1 MDSIRSII
9 SNLYIYKFKN
19 IDNLNMNNFGKKYKG
34 EDSPTKEESIEKIN
48 KEIITNNNQI
58 KTNNKNI
65 YVNININ
72 NRTKNPR
79 LDNYNQKYIS
89 FKSNNFLK
97 NDVNYVLKNKELI
110 KEQENLMK
118 ELKLKK
124 ENEAIN
130 LLLNNKARN
139 NSDVRSKLYDYE
151 VKQKKERM
159 KLLKKKGIKL
169 RNLSSK
175 RDLHR
180 NNSQYKAN
188 MNTLISNNINNN
200 INGLE
205 YNNQNNP
212 EINEANLKQN
222 HDFTKSV
229 KLPRIQIKPSSSP
242 MLDGVPLL
250 HKDFG
255 KMPEYL
261 EKRKQEIKEAKEIEL
276 LKEKEKKLPSGYKIL
291 SEEERQQRL
300 NNLKNKK
307 KELEEELYKLPIARL
322 SMKQKKTKET
332 LEKSLFDIEDKI
344 YKLIGYKE
352 VIVRSDEE

>member
-1 MDSIRSII
+1 MDSIRNII

-19 IDNLNMNNFGKKYKG
+19 IDNLNMNNFGKKYRG
-34 EDSPTKEESIEKIN
+34 EDSPSKEETIEKIN
-48 KEIITNNNQI
+48 QEIIANNNQI
-58 KTNNKNI
+58 KQNNNV

-79 LDNYNQKYIS
+79 IDNYNQKYIS
-89 FKSNNFLK
+89 LKNNNFLK

-130 LLLNNKARN
+130 ILLNNKTRSS
-139 NSDVRSKLYDYE
+139 SDVRSKLYDYE
-151 VKQKKERM
+151 IKQKQEKI

-175 RDLHR
+175 RELRH
-180 NNSQYKAN
+180 NNSQHKTN
-188 MNTLISNNINNN
+188 FNNNILNNDN

-205 YNNQNNP
+205 YNQNRLQM
-212 EINEANLKQN
+212 NENDLKQN
-222 HDFTKSV
+222 NDFTKSL

-261 EKRKQEIKEAKEIEL
+261 EKRKQEIKEAKEIEML
-276 LKEKEKKLPSGYKIL
+276 REKERKLPLGYKML
-291 SEEERQQRL
+291 SEEERQERL
-300 NNLKNKK
+300 NNLKNQKR
-307 KELEEELYKLPIARL
+307 ELEEELYKLPIARL
-322 SMKQKKTKET
+322 SMKQKKAKET
-332 LEKSLFDIEDKI
+332 IEKALFDIDEKI

-352 VIVRSDEE
+352 VIVRTDE

>member
-1 MDSIRSII
+1 MDSIRNII

-19 IDNLNMNNFGKKYKG
+19 VDNLNMNTFGKKYRG
-34 EDSPTKEESIEKIN
+34 EDSPSKEETIEKIN
-48 KEIITNNNQI
+48 QEITTNNNQI
-58 KTNNKNI
+58 KQNNNV

-79 LDNYNQKYIS
+79 IDNFNQKYIS
-89 FKSNNFLK
+89 LKNNNYLK

-130 LLLNNKARN
+130 ILLNNKTRSS
-139 NSDVRSKLYDYE
+139 SDVRSKLYDYE
-151 VKQKKERM
+151 IKQKQERI

-175 RDLHR
+175 RERDVRHI
-180 NNSQYKAN
+180 NSQHKTN
-188 MNTLISNNINNN
+188 FNNYILNNDN
-200 INGLE
+200 INGIE
-205 YNNQNNP
+205 YTQNRQQ
-212 EINEANLKQN
+212 INENDLKQN
-222 HDFTKSV
+222 NDFAKSL
-229 KLPRIQIKPSSSP
+229 KLPRIQMKPSSSP

-261 EKRKQEIKEAKEIEL
+261 EKRKQEIKEAKEIEIL
-276 LKEKEKKLPSGYKIL
+276 REKEKKLPSGYKML
-291 SEEERQQRL
+291 SEEERQERL
-300 NNLKNKK
+300 NNLKNQKR
-307 KELEEELYKLPIARL
+307 ELEEELYKLPIARL
-322 SMKQKKTKET
+322 SMKQKKAKET
-332 LEKSLFDIEDKI
+332 IEKALFDIDEKI

-352 VIVRSDEE
+352 VIVRSDE

>member
-1 MDSIRSII
+1 
-9 SNLYIYKFKN
+9 
-19 IDNLNMNNFGKKYKG
+19 MNNFGKKYKG

-255 KMPEYL
+255 KMPEY
-261 EKRKQEIKEAKEIEL
+261 
-276 LKEKEKKLPSGYKIL
+276 
-291 SEEERQQRL
+291 
-300 NNLKNKK
+300 
-307 KELEEELYKLPIARL
+307 
-322 SMKQKKTKET
+322 
-332 LEKSLFDIEDKI
+332 
-344 YKLIGYKE
+344 
-352 VIVRSDEE
+352 

>member
-1 MDSIRSII
+1 MDSIRNII
-9 SNLYIYKFKN
+9 SNLYIYKFQN
-19 IDNLNMNNFGKKYKG
+19 VDNLNMNKFGKKYLV
-34 EDSPTKEESIEKIN
+34 EDTPSKEETIEKIN
-48 KEIITNNNQI
+48 QEITTINNQI
-58 KTNNKNI
+58 KANKNL

-89 FKSNNFLK
+89 LKNNNFLK

-110 KEQENLMK
+110 REQENLMK

-130 LLLNNKARN
+130 LLLNNRARN
-139 NSDVRSKLYDYE
+139 HSDVRSKLYDYE
-151 VKQKKERM
+151 IKQKKERM

-175 RDLHR
+175 RELHK
-180 NNSQYKAN
+180 NNNQFKSQ
-188 MNTLISNNINNN
+188 NNINNN
-200 INGLE
+200 DIN
-205 YNNQNNP
+205 NNYINENDYIQINPQISENIKQNN
-212 EINEANLKQN
+212 
-222 HDFTKSV
+222 DFAKSV
-229 KLPRIQIKPSSSP
+229 KLPRIQVKPSSSP
-242 MLDGVPLL
+242 MLEGVPIL

-261 EKRKQEIKEAKEIEL
+261 EKRKQEIKEAKEMEIL
-276 LKEKEKKLPSGYKIL
+276 KQKEKNLPSGYKIL
-291 SEEERQQRL
+291 SEEERQERL
-300 NNLKNKK
+300 NSLKNQKR
-307 KELEEELYKLPIARL
+307 ELEEELYKLPIARL

-332 LEKSLFDIEDKI
+332 IEKNLFDIEEKI

-352 VIVRSDEE
+352 VIVKSDE

>member
-89 FKSNNFLK
+89 YKNNNFLK

-118 ELKLKK
+118 ELKIKK

-169 RNLSSK
+169 
-175 RDLHR
+175 
-180 NNSQYKAN
+180 
-188 MNTLISNNINNN
+188 I
-200 INGLE
+200 
-205 YNNQNNP
+205 
-212 EINEANLKQN
+212 
-222 HDFTKSV
+222 F
-229 KLPRIQIKPSSSP
+229 
-242 MLDGVPLL
+242 
-250 HKDFG
+250 
-255 KMPEYL
+255 YL
-261 EKRKQEIKEAKEIEL
+261 YI
-276 LKEKEKKLPSGYKIL
+276 
-291 SEEERQQRL
+291 
-300 NNLKNKK
+300 
-307 KELEEELYKLPIARL
+307 
-322 SMKQKKTKET
+322 
-332 LEKSLFDIEDKI
+332 
-344 YKLIGYKE
+344 
-352 VIVRSDEE
+352 

>member
-1 MDSIRSII
+1 MDSIRNII
-9 SNLYIYKFKN
+9 SNLYIYKYQN
-19 IDNLNMNNFGKKYKG
+19 VDNLNMNKFGKKYLP
-34 EDSPTKEESIEKIN
+34 EDSPSKEETMEKIN
-48 KEIITNNNQI
+48 QEITTNNNQM
-58 KTNNKNI
+58 KTNKNI

-89 FKSNNFLK
+89 LKSNNFLK
-97 NDVNYVLKNKELI
+97 NDVNYVVKNKELI
-110 KEQENLMK
+110 REQENMMK

-124 ENEAIN
+124 ENEAMN
-130 LLLNNKARN
+130 LLLNNRARN

-151 VKQKKERM
+151 LKQKKERM

-175 RDLHR
+175 IDLQR
-180 NNSQYKAN
+180 NNSQYKLLN
-188 MNTLISNNINNN
+188 NNNNNNNNINNN
-200 INGLE
+200 
-205 YNNQNNP
+205 Y
-212 EINEANLKQN
+212 INENNYNQINPQISENINKQSN
-222 HDFTKSV
+222 DFAKSV
-229 KLPRIQIKPSSSP
+229 KLPRIQVKPSSSP

-261 EKRKQEIKEAKEIEL
+261 EKRKQELKEAKELEIL
-276 LKEKEKKLPSGYKIL
+276 KQKEKNLPSGYKIL
-291 SEEERQQRL
+291 SEEERQERL
-300 NNLKNKK
+300 NSLKNQKR
-307 KELEEELYKLPIARL
+307 ELEEELFKLPIARL

-332 LEKSLFDIEDKI
+332 LEKTLFDIEEKI

-352 VIVRSDEE
+352 VIVKNEE

>member
-1 MDSIRSII
+1 MDSIRNII
-9 SNLYIYKFKN
+9 SNLYIYKFQN
-19 IDNLNMNNFGKKYKG
+19 VDNLNMNKFGKKYKM
-34 EDSPTKEESIEKIN
+34 EDSPSKEDSIQKIN
-48 KEIITNNNQI
+48 QEIITNNIQI
-58 KTNNKNI
+58 KNNKNV
-65 YVNININ
+65 YFNINTNSRI
-72 NRTKNPR
+72 KNPR
-79 LDNYNQKYIS
+79 IDNYNQKYIS
-89 FKSNNFLK
+89 LKGNNFYK

-130 LLLNNKARN
+130 LLLNNRARN

-151 VKQKKERM
+151 IKQKQERI

-175 RDLHR
+175 RNIHR
-180 NNSQYKAN
+180 NNSQHKS
-188 MNTLISNNINNN
+188 LGNNILNNNN
-200 INGLE
+200 INE
-205 YNNQNNP
+205 NEFNQNNLQNN
-212 EINEANLKQN
+212 EINLKQN
-222 HDFTKSV
+222 NDFAQSV

-261 EKRKQEIKEAKEIEL
+261 EKRKQEIKEAKEMEI
-276 LKEKEKKLPSGYKIL
+276 LKQREKKLPSGYKIL
-291 SEEERQQRL
+291 SEEERQERL
-300 NNLKNKK
+300 NNLKNQKR
-307 KELEEELYKLPIARL
+307 ELEEELFKLPIARL

-332 LEKSLFDIEDKI
+332 LEKSLFDIEEKI

-352 VIVRSDEE
+352 VIVKDDE

>member
-1 MDSIRSII
+1 MDSIRNII

-19 IDNLNMNNFGKKYKG
+19 VDNLNMNTFGKKYRG
-34 EDSPTKEESIEKIN
+34 EDSPSKEETIEKIN
-48 KEIITNNNQI
+48 QEITTNNNQI
-58 KTNNKNI
+58 KQNNNV

-79 LDNYNQKYIS
+79 IDNFNQKYIS
-89 FKSNNFLK
+89 LKNNNFLK

-130 LLLNNKARN
+130 ILLNNKTRSS
-139 NSDVRSKLYDYE
+139 SDVRSKLYDYE
-151 VKQKKERM
+151 IKQKQERI

-175 RDLHR
+175 RARENRR
-180 NNSQYKAN
+180 NNSQHKTN
-188 MNTLISNNINNN
+188 FNNYILNNDN
-200 INGLE
+200 INGIE
-205 YNNQNNP
+205 YTQNKQQ
-212 EINEANLKQN
+212 INENDLKQN
-222 HDFTKSV
+222 NDFAKSL
-229 KLPRIQIKPSSSP
+229 KLPRIQMKPSSSP
-242 MLDGVPLL
+242 MLDGVPIL

-261 EKRKQEIKEAKEIEL
+261 EKRKQEIKEAKENEIL
-276 LKEKEKKLPSGYKIL
+276 REKEKKLPSGYKML
-291 SEEERQQRL
+291 SEEERQERL
-300 NNLKNKK
+300 NNLKNQKRD
-307 KELEEELYKLPIARL
+307 LEEELYKLPIARL
-322 SMKQKKTKET
+322 SMKQKKAKET
-332 LEKSLFDIEDKI
+332 IEKTLFDIDEKI

-352 VIVRSDEE
+352 VIVRSDE